1 MNNLILYCSIG
12 KSKFIVKFWILKWT
26 LEIHMHY
33 VVMILTQIWQSFT
46 SNDLLSDF
54 SMIGHANFSC

>member
-12 KSKFIVKFWILKWT
+12 KSKFTVKFWILKWT

-46 SNDLLSDF
+46 SNDLSDF

>member
-1 MNNLILYCSIG
+1 
-12 KSKFIVKFWILKWT
+12 
-26 LEIHMHY
+26 MHY

-54 SMIGHANFSC
+54 SMVGHANFSC